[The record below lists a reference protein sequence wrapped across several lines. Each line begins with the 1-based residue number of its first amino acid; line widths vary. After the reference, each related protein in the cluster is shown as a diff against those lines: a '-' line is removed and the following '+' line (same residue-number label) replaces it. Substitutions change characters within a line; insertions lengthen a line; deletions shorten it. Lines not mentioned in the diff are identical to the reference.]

1 MKPRIGIRI
10 EDMYAWERRTP
21 LTPDDAHRLRT
32 EEGLEIVV
40 QSSPKRAYADD
51 EYRAAGIPVVESLS
65 DCPLIVGIKEI
76 PNEVLERDKSYLYF
90 SHTIKGQPYNMPMLR
105 RLLDLGSTL
114 IDYERIVDEQG
125 RRLIFFGNFAGL
137 AGMIDT
143 LWALGQRLEHQGIRT
158 PFAEVRR
165 ALAYGD
171 LEEAKADIAR
181 IGDKIRAAGLPD
193 EIAPLVIGV
202 AGYGN
207 VSKGAQ
213 EILDL
218 LPVQR
223 IDPEELSGIHSS
235 KRLSRFAIGK
245 VVFEEQHMATPID
258 RQQTFELDSY
268 YKHPE
273 TYQGRFETFLGE
285 LDVLV
290 NCIYWEPRYPRLVT
304 RKFLR
309 EQLEAGAL
317 RLQVIGDITC
327 DIEGSIEATVRATE
341 PDNPVYVF
349 NPETGEA
356 RDGVDGEGPVV
367 MAVEI
372 LPTELPREASAF
384 FSRILA
390 GLLPG
395 LARAEFQKPLEQ
407 SGLPAE
413 LRRAVIAYHGR
424 LTPSYTY
431 LEQHLKQRGTSA
443 KEGVK

>member
-21 LTPDDAHRLRT
+21 LTPEDARRLRT

-40 QSSPKRAYADD
+40 QRSAKRAYTDD
-51 EYRAAGIPVVESLS
+51 EYRAAGVPVVESLD
-65 DCPLIVGIKEI
+65 DCPLIVGIKEV
-76 PNEVLERDKSYLYF
+76 PNERLATDKKYLYF
-90 SHTIKGQPYNMPMLR
+90 SHTIKGQPYNMPMLQ
-105 RLLDLGSTL
+105 RLLDLGCTL
-114 IDYERIVDEQG
+114 IDYERIVDDEG

-143 LWALGQRLEHQGIRT
+143 LWALGQRLEYRGIRT
-158 PFAEVRR
+158 PFSEVRR
-165 ALAYGD
+165 ALAYSD
-171 LEEAKADIAR
+171 LEEAKNDIAR
-181 IGDKIRAAGLPD
+181 IGDKIRADGLP
-193 EIAPLVIGV
+193 PKLGPFVVGV

-218 LPVQR
+218 LPTMQIV
-223 IDPEELSGIHSS
+223 PEELSGIHGSS
-235 KRLSRFAIGK
+235 RLSPYVIGK
-245 VVFEEQHMATPID
+245 AVFEERHMAAPID
-258 RQQTFELDSY
+258 PEQSFDLDAY
-268 YKHPE
+268 YHHPE
-273 TYQGRFETFLGE
+273 TYRGRFEMFLDE

-304 RKFLR
+304 REYLR
-309 EQLEAGAL
+309 KRLEAGAL

-327 DIEGSIEATVRATE
+327 DIEGSIESTVRATE

-349 NPETGEA
+349 DPRSGETQ
-356 RDGVDGEGPVV
+356 DGVEGEGPVV

-372 LPTELPREASAF
+372 LPTELPRESSAF

-390 GLLPG
+390 GLLPE
-395 LARAEFQKPLEQ
+395 LARADLHKPLEQ
-407 SGLPAE
+407 SGLPPE
-413 LRRAVIAYHGR
+413 VRRAVIAYHGR
-424 LTPSYTY
+424 LAPSYTY
-431 LEQHLKQRGTSA
+431 LEEPLKQYGTSA